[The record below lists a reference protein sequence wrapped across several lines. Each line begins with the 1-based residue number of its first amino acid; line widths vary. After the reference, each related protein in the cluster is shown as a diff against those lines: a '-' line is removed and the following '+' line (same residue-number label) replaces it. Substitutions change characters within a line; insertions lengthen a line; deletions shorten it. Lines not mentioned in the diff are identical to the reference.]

1 MAAKKRGL
9 GRGLDALLGEV
20 QVAQSDSQALQM
32 LRIEYLRVGQFQPRK
47 AIDPA
52 RLQELADS
60 ISAQGIVQP
69 IIVRKVGDDRYEII
83 AGERRWR
90 AAQLAGLHEI
100 PVVRRDVNDQV
111 AMALGLIENI
121 QREDLNPLEEAEALQ
136 RLCKEF
142 NMTHQQAADAVGKS
156 RTAVTNLLRLI
167 DLHPDVKQLLAA
179 GEIEMGHARALLG
192 LDVSKQSAA
201 AQIVLARKLTVRATE
216 KLVQALLSGKK
227 ERPVER
233 RPDPDIERLQTNVSE
248 KLGARVQ
255 IRHSKNGSGSLVISY
270 SSLEHLEGVLERI
283 H

>member
-20 QVAQSDSQALQM
+20 QVNQSDSQALQM
-32 LRIEYLRVGQFQPRK
+32 LPIEYLLVGRFQPRK
-47 AIDPA
+47 EIDPA

-69 IIVRKVGDDRYEII
+69 IIVRKVGDDQYEII

-192 LDVSKQSAA
+192 LDESRQSAA
-201 AQIVLARKLTVRATE
+201 AQIVLVRGLTVRATE

-227 ERPVER
+227 EKPEER

-255 IRHSKNGSGSLVISY
+255 IRHSKNGSGRLVISY
-270 SSLEHLEGVLERI
+270 SSLEQLEGVLERI
-283 H
+283 Q